1 MGTKG
6 FVGPFSFVSW
16 VVQGCGCV
24 LLMERQFSKP
34 PGSQSKVW
42 LSGRPPRSARRGTG
56 TLWSHLLWSALCLVS
71 LTQDYELEAEK
82 LRSLLDLENGRSSHV
97 SKRARLQSPA
107 TKVRE
112 EVSFVGPA
120 SWGSIPPGS
129 MACRPQKG
137 TQSGKRGWGPSW
149 VPTVSVG
156 EDDELTLGQQQCH
169 TWKDSLLGVVAGAV
183 PLAPRRVDPH
193 TEG

>member
-1 MGTKG
+1 M
-6 FVGPFSFVSW
+6 
-16 VVQGCGCV
+16 
-24 LLMERQFSKP
+24 
-34 PGSQSKVW
+34 
-42 LSGRPPRSARRGTG
+42 
-56 TLWSHLLWSALCLVS
+56 
-71 LTQDYELEAEK
+71 
-82 LRSLLDLENGRSSHV
+82 